1 MAARS
6 SRVVRAA
13 FGSPVIGLFV
23 LVTSWWLLIAV
34 VVSPMLPSPV
44 LPAATGGALLMPG
57 HHARIAQRGVRDWPI
72 PTSRAAFDTFQ
83 RGSRESD
90 EAAQEEAFAMAEWV
104 AVNYGDAVQIVAVDG
119 EVIEIQLLE
128 GGYVGRLA
136 WLMQR
141 QLTPW
146 D

>member
-13 FGSPVIGLFV
+13 FGSPVIGLFI

-44 LPAATGGALLMPG
+44 LPAATRGALLMPG
-57 HHARIAQRGVRDWPI
+57 HHARIAQRGVRDWPL
-72 PTSRAAFDTFQ
+72 PTSRLAFDTFQ
-83 RGSRESD
+83 RGFAESD
-90 EAAQEEAFAMAEWV
+90 EAAVDDAFRIAEWV
-104 AVNYGDAVQIVAVDG
+104 AVNHGDAVLVIAIDD
-119 EVIEIQLLE
+119 EVVEIRLLE
-128 GGYVGRLA
+128 GSYVGRLA
-136 WLMQR
+136 WLKQR

>member
-44 LPAATGGALLMPG
+44 LPGATEGALLMPG
-57 HHARIAQRGVRDWPI
+57 HHARISQRGVRDWPL
-72 PTSRAAFDTFQ
+72 PTSRAAYDEFQ
-83 RGSRESD
+83 RSIAKND
-90 EAAQEEAFAMAEWV
+90 EAMQEHAFAMAEWV
-104 AVNYGDAVQIVAVDG
+104 AVNHGDAVLVIAIDDEVA
-119 EVIEIQLLE
+119 EIRLLE
-128 GGYVGRLA
+128 GSYVGHVA
-136 WLMQR
+136 W
-141 QLTPW
+141 
-146 D
+146 